1 MTIADPLGLDD
12 VESMALSPHFFEP
25 ITTAPILVTLGG
37 AETPEFHCQ
46 TDQFV
51 EKWKLNEAP
60 LEYHSEP
67 DVDHFLVVERLA
79 NNDSDI
85 FKKVKSWLL

>member
-1 MTIADPLGLDD
+1 MSCSLGLDD

-25 ITTAPILVTLGG
+25 VTTASILVTLGG
-37 AETPEFHCQ
+37 AETPEFHWQ

-60 LEYHSEP
+60 LEYHAEP
-67 DVDHFLVVERLA
+67 DVDHFGVVERLA
-79 NNDSDI
+79 SKDSQI